1 MAETAEKVRER
12 RLLPYIQA
20 IPDIFRYQLVSKSF
34 LGIMLLALDRV
45 SMLLLKSMGKVA
57 ITSGDMLF
65 MFKTF
70 QGLAIRT
77 TSLRQWT

>member
-20 IPDIFRYQLVSKSF
+20 IPDIFRYQLVSKSY
-34 LGIMLLALDRV
+34 LGI
-45 SMLLLKSMGKVA
+45 MLLLKSMGKVA

-65 MFKTF
+65 MFKTV
-70 QGLAIRT
+70 QGLAILT